1 MAKTQDVKAKED
13 QTKNTAKKVDQVSDG
28 SMKDLYGGEKEVKK
42 TADAKKGKG
51 AKIAYRIL
59 IKPLVTE
66 KATHQKV
73 ENKYVFMVA
82 TTANKVEIA
91 SSIEEVYG
99 IKPIKINIINMDGKV
114 VRRGHITGRRK
125 DWKKAIVTLPKGKT
139 IEVYEGV

>member
-1 MAKTQDVKAKED
+1 MPTSKSTTEKKPKTQNKS
-13 QTKNTAKKVDQVSDG
+13 DQVSG
-28 SMKDLYGGEKEVKK
+28 ASMKDLYGGEKEVKK
-42 TADAKKGKG
+42 VGDAKKGKG

-59 IKPLVTE
+59 VKPLVTE